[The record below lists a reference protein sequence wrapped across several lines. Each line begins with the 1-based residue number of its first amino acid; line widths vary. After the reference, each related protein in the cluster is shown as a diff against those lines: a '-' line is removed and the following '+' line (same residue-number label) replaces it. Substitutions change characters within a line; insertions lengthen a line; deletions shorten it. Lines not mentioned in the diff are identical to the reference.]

1 VKDFSNA
8 TTTQINDFKDEK
20 VTQIKDFRDAKV
32 TQIRTFTD
40 PQVEKIR
47 EFVDPKVEKIKVAVE
62 PRIERVSAV
71 IKARKQKAQKLL
83 RVPGSW
89 DLKGL
94 KAEGATLLGKVAAS
108 LEKAEV
114 MVDKYLPLTEEQKQD
129 CDGSD
134 ISSISTRS
142 ADSTGSD
149 RSTVRITRSL
159 VSIKARLL
167 FALTIKI
174 RMLLTLPL
182 VFKTTCMEAKA
193 ACSDGTAK
201 EKGLKYIE
209 DKKLML
215 ITAKKKGLKYI
226 EDKKI
231 MLTSK
236 FGSAKATGLEKL
248 ESYKSLGLSYFH
260 YYKAEGI
267 AFLDTWKGKITDY
280 IDAKISDKMKEQI
293 KGKIDAVVE
302 KIAPKAKALAQTS
315 MFKKSLQVAV
325 DTSEKILGKEKTAAI
340 LSKIQALIPSSFKED

>member
-1 VKDFSNA
+1 MG
-8 TTTQINDFKDEK
+8 EK

-134 ISSISTRS
+134 NLHQHTQ
-142 ADSTGSD
+142 
-149 RSTVRITRSL
+149 
-159 VSIKARLL
+159 
-167 FALTIKI
+167 
-174 RMLLTLPL
+174 
-182 VFKTTCMEAKA
+182 C
-193 ACSDGTAK
+193 
-201 EKGLKYIE
+201 
-209 DKKLML
+209 
-215 ITAKKKGLKYI
+215 
-226 EDKKI
+226 
-231 MLTSK
+231 
-236 FGSAKATGLEKL
+236 
-248 ESYKSLGLSYFH
+248 
-260 YYKAEGI
+260 
-267 AFLDTWKGKITDY
+267 
-280 IDAKISDKMKEQI
+280 
-293 KGKIDAVVE
+293 
-302 KIAPKAKALAQTS
+302 
-315 MFKKSLQVAV
+315 
-325 DTSEKILGKEKTAAI
+325 
-340 LSKIQALIPSSFKED
+340 